1 MNTVSQ
7 QIEQLVASGETEAA
21 IETLTQWARQQPNAE
36 WIRQCVLVRG
46 RWEKLQRDMITGIAD
61 DDDARQE
68 TNQINVAIL
77 NLVNPPQPPVSPDSV
92 SPKKSGPSPLI
103 WLLIAT
109 IFALIG
115 VVFFVLNDKKADEK
129 SVQTASRTA
138 PAKAASGAV
147 SWPKGKKASLS
158 VVNAVMQYEILEA
171 ALQDFN
177 PDQHRLV
184 LNIRCTNGRDY
195 DSNFWDDTF
204 RFELPDGT
212 NIAPS
217 SGLNE
222 IVPGHSAKTGEV
234 VFLIPQN
241 TTQGTLQIS
250 VAGQKTKLPVEF

>member
-77 NLVNPPQPPVSPDSV
+77 NLVNPPQPPDAAPAVAR
-92 SPKKSGPSPLI
+92 SGPSPLI

-115 VVFFVLNDKKADEK
+115 VVFFVLNDKKADGK
-129 SVQTASRTA
+129 SVDTASRTTTS
-138 PAKAASGAV
+138 KAASGAV
-147 SWPKGKKASLS
+147 SWPKGKTASLS
-158 VVNAVMQYEILEA
+158 VVNEVMQYEVLEA

-177 PDQHRLV
+177 PDQNRFL
-184 LNIRCTNGRDY
+184 LNVRFSSTRDY
-195 DSNFWDDTF
+195 DSNFWDANF
-204 RFELPDGT
+204 RFELPDGSLV
-212 NIAPS
+212 APS

-222 IVPGHSAKTGEV
+222 VVPGNTSKDGEV
-234 VFLIPQN
+234 YFLIPSN
-241 TTQGTLQIS
+241 ITQGALIIS
-250 VAGQKTKLPVEF
+250 AYDQKTKLPVEF